1 MSSDGYADMTI
12 GFKPVE
18 LVENFHSM
26 QVNPREDVNFIG
38 VLLGEGSDEDT
49 QYTRELFTI
58 FLNDYISTLV
68 PGDRWKYDDPNDD
81 VLAIWRD
88 AVFTNYT
95 EIDSAWFDNSV
106 KEFFAKYK
114 DVLENVIIT
123 EEITVDDFY
132 MYKIENRKKN
142 GKHYLVHS
150 PATIKFEN
158 FTEFQKKL

>member
-106 KEFFAKYK
+106 KE
-114 DVLENVIIT
+114 LSLIHI
-123 EEITVDDFY
+123 
-132 MYKIENRKKN
+132 
-142 GKHYLVHS
+142 
-150 PATIKFEN
+150 
-158 FTEFQKKL
+158 